1 MELQICLRILV
12 MDAQNL
18 CDQIIDLRR
27 RAAVLTRN
35 RLMRQAATALCTA
48 DILDKRLRARLAEER
63 SERG

>member
-48 DILDKRLRARLAEER
+48 DTLDKRLRARLAEKR
-63 SERG
+63 AERG

>member
-1 MELQICLRILV
+1 MDTWRLR
-12 MDAQNL
+12 
-18 CDQIIDLRR
+18 DQIIELRR